1 MNEKSSSF
9 KLMEPTSPEA
19 LVPASW
25 VEPWMIFSLVLLL
38 LVVLAYFA
46 FRKKRPVLV
55 DPLAARRTAHA
66 EAVAALGGIGDVIPR
81 EAAVRCSLILRRY
94 LSVVVNDPALFETH
108 EEYISRHESLKD
120 FSEEARGSATLGFAR
135 LAAIKYSPGEADM
148 DTTQVIAGS
157 HYLLEILNQSLP
169 A

>member
-1 MNEKSSSF
+1 MNEKTSSF

-25 VEPWMIFSLVLLL
+25 VEPWMIFSLVILLL
-38 LVVLAYFA
+38 AVLAYFA
-46 FRKKRPVLV
+46 FRKKPPVVV
-55 DPLAARRTAHA
+55 DPSEARRTAHA
-66 EAVAALGGIGDVIPR
+66 EAVAALAEIGDVIPR

-94 LSVVVNDPALFETH
+94 LSVVASDPALFETH
-108 EEYISRHESLKD
+108 EEYISRHEALKN
-120 FSEEARGSATLGFAR
+120 FSEEARVSTALGFAR
-135 LAAIKYSPGEADM
+135 LAAIKYSPGVSDM

-157 HYLLEILNQSLP
+157 HYLLEILNQGLP